1 MQKSGNKMSIADQRA
16 MLENYNKV
24 KAAKDAEQAKV
35 RAAKNDAKKKG
46 LNFRPGPVKKPFCA
60 YCKVEGHWLRDRGV
74 VVCPK
79 LVARQQMA
87 ARRNEKKR
95 ESARMWRS
103 QVSEEVSMETGSG
116 GWDTV
121 GDGKG
126 SGKPKVEEK
135 KGVVSMSK
143 NPFDM
148 GDDDSDDS
156 DNVGVEEVPK
166 VTNARVVPAG
176 AWGKPL
182 EFAAEDKADEYD
194 PTKSWGDQD
203 DFPKAEE
210 YDPTKS
216 WGDQDD

>member
-24 KAAKDAEQAKV
+24 KAEKEAEQAKV
-35 RAAKNDAKKKG
+35 RAAKKDAKKKG
-46 LNFRPGPVKKPFCA
+46 LNFRPGPAKKPFCA
-60 YCKVEGHWLRDRGV
+60 YCKVEGHWLKDKGV

-79 LVARQQMA
+79 LVAKQQMA

-121 GDGKG
+121 GDGNG

-135 KGVVSMSK
+135 KGVVRMSR
-143 NPFDM
+143 NRFDM

-156 DNVGVEEVPK
+156 DNVGEVPK
-166 VTNARVVPAG
+166 VTNAPAVLAG
-176 AWGKPL
+176 AWEKPL
-182 EFAAEDKADEYD
+182 EYSWEAGGKSSTSFEDAWEAAK
-194 PTKSWGDQD
+194 G
-203 DFPKAEE
+203 
-210 YDPTKS
+210 
-216 WGDQDD
+216 